1 MDFNFISS
9 NYEVLCLKKNP
20 STLKQAC
27 ILKLN
32 ATNDILFNQRHKEA
46 MSHLSLPNS
55 IRNLIYPS
63 YLMPGQCLIKNSR
76 IRSSNGLFELN
87 INSDG
92 SMKIIN
98 FNTVLMSKKVV
109 TYEKNIESLLVSQTG
124 VYLVYDNNQA
134 MRKPTVLY
142 RHDSNPV
149 RQNTDNNMGDS
160 NSTESLLDNSLGSSF
175 VLELSNT
182 GKDLFT
188 KKIEYFYHE

>member
-20 STLKQAC
+20 ATLKQAC

-32 ATNDILFNQRHKEA
+32 ATNDTLFHQRHKEA
-46 MSHLSLPNS
+46 LSYLSLPNS

-63 YLMPGQCLIKNSR
+63 YLMPGQCLVKNSR
-76 IRSSNGLFELN
+76 MRASNGSYELI

-92 SMKIIN
+92 AMKIVN
-98 FNTVLMSKKVV
+98 YNTVLISKRLV

-142 RHDSNPV
+142 RHSSNAV
-149 RQNTDNNMGDS
+149 RQKSDNNIADF
-160 NSTESLLDNSLGSSF
+160 NSTVLDNSLGSSF

-182 GKDLFT
+182 GNKMTF
-188 KKIEYFYHE
+188 